1 MDNFL
6 WFYPQN
12 IENLYVI
19 NDCEK
24 KSPNRRREARAN
36 TLRAENERL
45 LQTQAVSRTR
55 RLSEIASE
63 YEEDRKEAELKA
75 KLEAEEKALKKA
87 EVKAELRAKKE
98 AIRAEK
104 KAKREAEE
112 FKTKILQDLRTR
124 LNTALKLWR
133 TKNFTEAAKAFRE
146 AISVAIELSE
156 HQKTCHKDDKRVLLY
171 AYAMSN
177 LASKSLENVKEGYE
191 LLQEMR
197 SDDLLGQLRAG
208 AHGTE
213 YELFPAIIYGLTKYD
228 LALNKKP
235 EFEKYSSECK
245 YLVLS
250 DGISGTC
257 KSKLEEYFPE
267 LRALEVGG
275 MLKNLKSK
283 NRPKILAT
291 CRYEKCQKLHKNH
304 QTILEWKAEICL
316 EDLDFKGFY
325 RLACTEKCHI
335 DFHSWCWK
343 HKKDQELR
351 KDKDYLH
358 DRCTTPDCE
367 ARIVKITVVK
377 DDPDK
382 PIEIMDKRI
391 PEKMLES
398 WKVEIGQSDE
408 NASSSPDGHPSQYV
422 YHFILPT

>member
-1 MDNFL
+1 M
-6 WFYPQN
+6 PQ
-12 IENLYVI
+12 
-19 NDCEK
+19 
-24 KSPNRRREARAN
+24 S
-36 TLRAENERL
+36 
-45 LQTQAVSRTR
+45 R
-55 RLSEIASE
+55 RLSDSID
-63 YEEDRKEAELKA
+63 EEDRKEAELKA

-87 EVKAELRAKKE
+87 EMKAELRAKGLL
-98 AIRAEK
+98 AIEGLL
-104 KAKREAEE
+104 
-112 FKTKILQDLRTR
+112 KTKILQDLRTR

-146 AISVAIELSE
+146 AIPVTTELGQ
-156 HQKTCHKDDKRVLLY
+156 HQKTCSKDDKRVLLY

-191 LLQEMR
+191 LLQELR
-197 SDDLLGQLRAG
+197 SDDLVGQRRAG
-208 AHGTE
+208 ANGTE
-213 YELFPAIIYGLTKYD
+213 HEHFPAIVYGLTKYE
-228 LALNKKP
+228 LALNKKT
-235 EFEKYSSECK
+235 EIEKYMSECK
-245 YLVLS
+245 YLVLI
-250 DGISGTC
+250 DGVSGIC

-283 NRPKILAT
+283 NRPKILGT
-291 CRYEKCQKLHKNH
+291 CRYEECQKLHKNN
-304 QTILEWKAEICL
+304 QSILEWKAEICL

-367 ARIVKITVVK
+367 ARIVKIIVIK

-382 PIEIMDKRI
+382 PIEIVDKRI

-398 WKVEIGQSDE
+398 WKLEIGQSDE

-422 YHFILPT
+422 YPERTKQFSSLWFIISS

>member
-1 MDNFL
+1 M
-6 WFYPQN
+6 
-12 IENLYVI
+12 
-19 NDCEK
+19 
-24 KSPNRRREARAN
+24 
-36 TLRAENERL
+36 
-45 LQTQAVSRTR
+45 SRTR
-55 RLSEIASE
+55 RLSEEID
-63 YEEDRKEAELKA
+63 EEDRKEAELKA

-87 EVKAELRAKKE
+87 EMKAELRAKKE

-104 KAKREAEE
+104 KAKREADEL
-112 FKTKILQDLRTR
+112 KTKILQDLRTR

-133 TKNFTEAAKAFRE
+133 TRNFTEAAKEFRE
-146 AISVAIELSE
+146 AIPVAIELSQ
-156 HQKTCHKDDKRVLLY
+156 HQKTCRKDDKRVLLY
-171 AYAMSN
+171 AYAMSS
-177 LASKSLENVKEGYE
+177 LASKSLENIKEGYE
-191 LLQEMR
+191 LLQELR
-197 SDDLLGQLRAG
+197 REDLLGQKRAG
-208 AHGTE
+208 AYGTE
-213 YELFPAIIYGLTKYD
+213 YELFPAIMYGLTKYD

-235 EFEKYSSECK
+235 EIEKYLSECK

-291 CRYEKCQKLHKNH
+291 CRYEECQKLHKNH
-304 QTILEWKAEICL
+304 QSILEWKAEICL

-358 DRCTTPDCE
+358 DWCTTPDCE

-398 WKVEIGQSDE
+398 WKLEIGQSDE

-422 YHFILPT
+422 YHIFLLDGRNAEICKILKSKQPFLRTKLDKAENNC

>member
-1 MDNFL
+1 M
-6 WFYPQN
+6 PQ
-12 IENLYVI
+12 
-19 NDCEK
+19 
-24 KSPNRRREARAN
+24 S
-36 TLRAENERL
+36 
-45 LQTQAVSRTR
+45 R
-55 RLSEIASE
+55 RLSDSID
-63 YEEDRKEAELKA
+63 EEDRKEAELKA

-87 EVKAELRAKKE
+87 EMKAELRAKGLL
-98 AIRAEK
+98 AIEGLL
-104 KAKREAEE
+104 
-112 FKTKILQDLRTR
+112 KTKILQDLRTR

-146 AISVAIELSE
+146 AIPVTTELGQ
-156 HQKTCHKDDKRVLLY
+156 HQKTCSKDDKRVLLY

-191 LLQEMR
+191 LLQELR
-197 SDDLLGQLRAG
+197 SDDLVGQRRAG
-208 AHGTE
+208 ANGTE
-213 YELFPAIIYGLTKYD
+213 HEHFPAIVYGLTKYE
-228 LALNKKP
+228 LALNKKT
-235 EFEKYSSECK
+235 EIEKYMSECK
-245 YLVLS
+245 YLVLI
-250 DGISGTC
+250 DGVSGIC

-283 NRPKILAT
+283 NRPKILGT
-291 CRYEKCQKLHKNH
+291 CRYEECQKLHKNN
-304 QTILEWKAEICL
+304 QSILEWKAEICL

-367 ARIVKITVVK
+367 ARIVKIIVIK

-382 PIEIMDKRI
+382 PIEIVDKRI

-398 WKVEIGQSDE
+398 WKLEIGQSDE

-422 YHFILPT
+422 YHIFL